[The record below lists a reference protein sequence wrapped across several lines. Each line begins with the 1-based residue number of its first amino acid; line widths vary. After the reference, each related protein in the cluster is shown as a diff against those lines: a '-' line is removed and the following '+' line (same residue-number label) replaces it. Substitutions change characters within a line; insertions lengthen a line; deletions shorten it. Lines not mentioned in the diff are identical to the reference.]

1 VTGRFWFDWP
11 LLALSLANGILLLW
25 LGLTVLLN
33 AERRTPGVALLALAA
48 WLGSAFFAAHTAILA
63 SGEGPASAAL
73 NLWWEV
79 GWLPLLALPL
89 AWYGVVLWYSGYGG
103 EARGLRRHRL
113 PLALTVITF
122 GGLTAAFFA
131 SAGLPSFLDAV
142 NLRFGTTATLF
153 GAPWFLVLYP
163 AYILVCVAL
172 SFDAL
177 LRPAPAPS
185 RQSTAARLR
194 ARPWLLTANTLLVVV
209 GGLVAVLLIWVART
223 PGPTATNE
231 LFSATL
237 LPLDPWT
244 ATTAGARHL
253 ALAIAWTD
261 LLVSALLAVVIV
273 CMSYALVQYEVFSG
287 RALPRR
293 ALRRHWRTA
302 LLLAVGYGVVVGATL
317 AAGWRPA
324 YSLLLTALLMT
335 FFFALLGWRTFAAQ
349 SDFVRRLQ
357 PFVVSTHLAEELIA
371 PAAPAAATAQD
382 AAATFAALCREV
394 LHTEYAALAATGAL
408 AALVDSPLVYPAEA
422 PPPGVLPPLPAPS
435 DDLLAVAIDAP
446 GLPQVAWA
454 LPIQGPQGPVG
465 VMLLGRRR
473 GDDLYAEEEI
483 AIARATGERLLDLLA
498 AAALARRLL
507 DLTREQWAEGQV
519 ADRQTRRV
527 LHDEVLPDLHAA
539 LIMLGQGGD
548 AQIALARDLL
558 ATAPPAD
565 GGAAARSAGATT
577 RAPLGTSAGRP
588 APAGGGGNGLALR
601 YGALC
606 CGWRRNGHC
615 GAAASPARGG
625 RLLRR
630 ARAGAQRRT
639 PRSWRNDAL
648 YVDRNGDGRQRVG
661 DRGVRQRPERTR
673 GGRRRPGPGA
683 AHRDAGGGGRR
694 HNADADARGRL
705 PGRAAHCNRAHSLLT
720 GADRRPRRRSCPDP
734 GILRSYFDGPKT

>member
-1 VTGRFWFDWP
+1 MTGRFWFDWP

-558 ATAPPAD
+558 ATAHRQTAALLRDLPARPPVRPSGHLLADLRRLVEEEMASRFDTVHFAAD
-565 GGAAARSAGATT
+565 GAATVTAARLRPLHAEVVFYAVRELARNAARHGHGAT
-577 RAPLGTSAGRP
+577 APFTLTVTATGGSELAIVVCDNGQSAP
-588 APAGGGGNGLALR
+588 AAGGAGQGLALHTAMLAVVGGGITLTQMPAGGSQAVLR
-601 YGALC
+601 IATAPTAC
-606 CGWRRNGHC
+606 
-615 GAAASPARGG
+615 
-625 RLLRR
+625 
-630 ARAGAQRRT
+630 
-639 PRSWRNDAL
+639 
-648 YVDRNGDGRQRVG
+648 
-661 DRGVRQRPERTR
+661 
-673 GGRRRPGPGA
+673 
-683 AHRDAGGGGRR
+683 
-694 HNADADARGRL
+694 
-705 PGRAAHCNRAHSLLT
+705 
-720 GADRRPRRRSCPDP
+720 
-734 GILRSYFDGPKT
+734 

>member
-89 AWYGVVLWYSGYGG
+89 AWYGVVLWYGGYGG
-103 EARGLRRHRL
+103 EGQGLRRHRL
-113 PLALTVITF
+113 PLALAVITF

-142 NLRFGTTATLF
+142 NLRFGATATLF

-194 ARPWLLTANTLLVVV
+194 ARPWLLTANTLLVMV

-244 ATTAGARHL
+244 ATTASARHL

-261 LLVSALLAVVIV
+261 LLVSALLAVVIF
-273 CMSYALVQYEVFSG
+273 CMSYALVQYEIFSG

-317 AAGWRPA
+317 AAGWRPV

-371 PAAPAAATAQD
+371 PAPVGDAATAQD

-408 AALVDSPLVYPAEA
+408 AALVDAPLVYPAEA
-422 PPPGVLPPLPAPS
+422 PPPGVLPPLPATAGAM
-435 DDLLAVAIDAP
+435 LAVAIDAP

-539 LIMLGQGGD
+539 LIMLSQGD
-548 AQIALARDLL
+548 ASQIALARDLL
-558 ATAPPAD
+558 ATAHRQTAALLRGLPARPPVRPSGHLLAD
-565 GGAAARSAGATT
+565 LRRLVEEEMASRFDTVHFAADDAATVTAARLRPLHAEVVFYAVRELARNAARHGHGARAPFTLTVTAMGGSELEIVVCDNGQSVPAAGGAGQ
-577 RAPLGTSAGRP
+577 
-588 APAGGGGNGLALR
+588 GLALHT
-601 YGALC
+601 AML
-606 CGWRRNGHC
+606 
-615 GAAASPARGG
+615 AVVGG
-625 RLLRR
+625 GISLTQM
-630 ARAGAQRRT
+630 A
-639 PRSWRNDAL
+639 
-648 YVDRNGDGRQRVG
+648 
-661 DRGVRQRPERTR
+661 
-673 GGRRRPGPGA
+673 
-683 AHRDAGGGGRR
+683 AGGSQ
-694 HNADADARGRL
+694 AV
-705 PGRAAHCNRAHSLLT
+705 
-720 GADRRPRRRSCPDP
+720 
-734 GILRSYFDGPKT
+734 LRIATTPTVC